1 MNFSENL
8 KKYRKKMGF
17 NSAKEF
23 AKVLDIEYST
33 YMGYE
38 NRRREPK
45 YEVLIKMADTLG
57 VSLDDLLGRT
67 LTIDKVLFTLD
78 SLGFDPIYVDSING
92 YNVNIALKP
101 IQLDEDLIYFDQ
113 STFTE
118 EELLA
123 VYSYAVSLTEEN
135 IEDTR
140 KQLLS
145 SSIEKA
151 FNFLNKRKPKDNHFI
166 DWDDP
171 IDTTFKP
178 IKTDTAGINMLLG
191 KKDIQNKK

>member
-1 MNFSENL
+1 MSFAENL
-8 KKYRKKMGF
+8 RKYRERAGY
-17 NSAKEF
+17 SSKEL
-23 AKVLDIEYST
+23 ADIIKIKYTT
-33 YMGYE
+33 YLNYE
-38 NRRREPK
+38 NAGSEPR
-45 YEVLIKMADTLG
+45 YEILMKIADVLN
-57 VSLDDLLGRT
+57 VSIDDLLGRT

-78 SLGFDPIYVDSING
+78 SLGFEPIYVDRIKG

-101 IQLDEDLIYFDQ
+101 IHLDENSIYFDQ

-118 EELLA
+118 DELLA
-123 VYSYAVSLTEEN
+123 VYSYAVSLTEKN
-135 IEDTR
+135 IENTR
-140 KQLLS
+140 EQLLS

-151 FNFLNKRKPKDNHFI
+151 FNFLDKRKPKDNHFI

-171 IDTTFKP
+171 IDATFKP

>member
-1 MNFSENL
+1 MSFAENL
-8 KKYRKKMGF
+8 RKYRERAGY
-17 NSAKEF
+17 SSKEL
-23 AKVLDIEYST
+23 ADIIKIKYTT
-33 YMGYE
+33 YLNYE
-38 NRRREPK
+38 NAGSEPRYDMLK
-45 YEVLIKMADTLG
+45 KIADTLD
-57 VSLDDLLGRT
+57 VSIDDLLGHT

-78 SLGFDPIYVDSING
+78 SLGFHPLYVDRIKG

-101 IQLDEDLIYFDQ
+101 IQLDEDLIYFDE

-118 EELLA
+118 DELLA

-135 IEDTR
+135 IKDTR

-151 FNFLNKRKPKDNHFI
+151 LNFLDKRKDNHFI

-171 IDTTFKP
+171 IEDTSEP
-178 IKTDTAGINMLLG
+178 IKTDTAGVNILLG

>member
-1 MNFSENL
+1 MKFSENL
-8 KKYRKKMGF
+8 KKYREKMGF
-17 NSAKEF
+17 KSAKEF

-38 NRRREPK
+38 NRRREPR
-45 YEVLIKMADTLG
+45 YEILMKIADVLN
-57 VSLDDLLGRT
+57 VSIDDLLGRT
-67 LTIDKVLFTLD
+67 LTIDKVLFSLN
-78 SLGFDPIYVDSING
+78 SLGFNPIYVNEIKG
-92 YNVNIALKP
+92 YNINTALKP
-101 IQLDEDLIYFDQ
+101 IHLDENSIYFDQ

-135 IEDTR
+135 IEGTR

-151 FNFLNKRKPKDNHFI
+151 FNFLDKRKDNHLI
-166 DWDDP
+166 DFDDT
-171 IDTTFKP
+171 IGKLKP
-178 IKTDTAGINMLLG
+178 IKTDTAGVNMLLG
-191 KKDIQNKK
+191 KKDIQK